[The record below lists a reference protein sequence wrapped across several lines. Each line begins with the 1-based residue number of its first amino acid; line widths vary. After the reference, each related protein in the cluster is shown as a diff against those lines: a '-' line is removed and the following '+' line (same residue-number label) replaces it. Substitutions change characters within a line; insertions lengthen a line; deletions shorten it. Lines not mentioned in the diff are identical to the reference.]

1 MGSSDSIS
9 QPPSLDPMTPTHG
22 DIMCGRIVQSVAPH
36 QLAEE
41 FFLDM
46 VPDILPRYN
55 IAPTQDITAVL
66 PNPLSEGRLVR
77 QFRWGLV
84 PHWSPHADSA
94 ARMINAR
101 SETVLD
107 KSSFQE
113 SFRQRRCLI
122 PVNGFYEWQ
131 NRNGI
136 KQPFLF
142 QSRDKGSF
150 ALAGIWDRWEYPGG
164 KELNSCTILTTAANA
179 VMRPVH
185 HRMPVILPRKDWDL
199 WLKLAADKAE
209 NLTSLLVPLVTDD
222 LLAAPVSREVN
233 RPDFD
238 NPRCLEPIWDDPGGQ
253 LNLFG

>member
-1 MGSSDSIS
+1 
-9 QPPSLDPMTPTHG
+9 
-22 DIMCGRIVQSVAPH
+22 MCGRIVQSVAPH

-55 IAPTQDITAVL
+55 IAPTQDIAAVL
-66 PNPLSEGRLVR
+66 PNTESEGNLLNM
-77 QFRWGLV
+77 FRWGLV

-101 SETVLD
+101 SETVRQ
-107 KSSFQE
+107 KSSFRD
-113 SFRQRRCLI
+113 SFRERRCLI

-131 NRNGI
+131 KRDGV

-142 QSRDKGSF
+142 QTRQKGLF

-164 KELNSCTILTTAANA
+164 KELNSCTILTTAANT
-179 VMRPVH
+179 VMRPIH
-185 HRMPVILPRKDWDL
+185 HRMPVILPRRHWDQ
-199 WLKLAADKAE
+199 WLRLEADQAESLTGLLKPLA
-209 NLTSLLVPLVTDD
+209 TDN
-222 LLAAPVSREVN
+222 LLATPVSREVN

-238 NPRCLEPIWDDPGGQ
+238 NPECLEPIWDDPGGQ
-253 LNLFG
+253 LNLFS

>member
-1 MGSSDSIS
+1 
-9 QPPSLDPMTPTHG
+9 
-22 DIMCGRIVQSVAPH
+22 MCGRIVQSVAPH

-55 IAPTQDITAVL
+55 IAPTQDIAAVL
-66 PNPLSEGRLVR
+66 PNGKSEGRLMASL
-77 QFRWGLV
+77 RWGLV
-84 PHWSPHADSA
+84 PHWSPHDDSS

-101 SETVLD
+101 SETVLE
-107 KSSFQE
+107 KSSFRD
-113 SFRQRRCLI
+113 SFRERRCLI

-131 NRNGI
+131 KRDGI

-142 QSRDKGSF
+142 QNRAKGLF

-179 VMRPVH
+179 VMRPIH

-199 WLKLAADKAE
+199 WLRLDPDQAE
-209 NLTSLLVPLVTDD
+209 SLTSLLKPLDTDD
-222 LLAAPVSREVN
+222 LLASPVSREVN

-238 NPRCLEPIWDDPGGQ
+238 SPKCLDPIWDDQGGQ

>member
-1 MGSSDSIS
+1 MARA
-9 QPPSLDPMTPTHG
+9 QPIMPTTG

-46 VPDILPRYN
+46 VPDILPRFN
-55 IAPTQDITAVL
+55 IAPTQDIAAVL
-66 PNPLSEGRLVR
+66 PNPTSEGRQIR
-77 QFRWGLV
+77 QLRWGLV
-84 PHWSPHADSA
+84 PHWSPHADAS

-101 SETVLD
+101 SETVLE

-131 NRNGI
+131 NRDGI
-136 KQPFLF
+136 KQPYLF
-142 QSRDKGSF
+142 QNREKGLF

-164 KELNSCTILTTAANA
+164 KELHSCTILTTAANS
-179 VMRPVH
+179 VMRPIH

-199 WLKLAADKAE
+199 WLKLDPARAE
-209 NLTSLLVPLVTDD
+209 ELTGLLAPVASDD

-233 RPDFD
+233 RPAFD
-238 NPRCLEPIWDDPGGQ
+238 NPQCLEPIWDDPGGQ